1 MFPICLMGMARI
13 YSEPFFILNSLVPI
27 LEKLYGAGP
36 SDGKNDKVSPIFR
49 LPVLAALARPLM
61 VPPYRFLPASLPH
74 IVFQGNL
81 SFIKKGSASLA
92 AGVERILK

>member
-74 IVFQGNL
+74 IVFQGNN
-81 SFIKKGSASLA
+81 
-92 AGVERILK
+92 RI